1 MMDSRVEVTVEGGV
15 AEVRLRRPDKMNALD
30 IAMFHA
36 IADAADA
43 LAARTDVR
51 CVVLSGEGRGFCA
64 GIDLAALAT
73 SPELKNL
80 LPRSHGEANL
90 FQHIAWGWRQLP
102 VPVIAAVQGV
112 AFGAGCQLMLG
123 ADLRIASPTADISLM
138 EMRWGMV
145 PDVAG
150 FALLRGLVR
159 DVGRALD
166 RWLNPAVVAIKSMEL
181 PVVTAVRGAAAGVG
195 CGLALSGDIIVC
207 GEGAYFFFAFRHVG
221 LLPDGGSSYLLSRA
235 IGRVR
240 AMDVMLRGK
249 KIPAAQA
256 LDWGLIT
263 EMVADDAVE
272 ETAMAI
278 ARELAAG
285 PRSLAFI
292 KQQGWSALDDSLE
305 SALSSERL
313 FQRQAC
319 RSEDFA
325 EGVTAFLD
333 KRKPQFKGR

>member
-1 MMDSRVEVTVEGGV
+1 MDYRYINYAVSDGV
-15 AEVRLRRPDKMNALD
+15 ARIALNDPETLNASNETMSAELLDALD
-30 IAMFHA
+30 RATLEARA
-36 IADAADA
+36 I
-43 LAARTDVR
+43 
-51 CVVLSGEGRGFCA
+51 VLTGEGRAFCSGA
-64 GIDLAALAT
+64 NLGVAA
-73 SPELKNL
+73 KNL
-80 LPRSHGEANL
+80 DDPL
-90 FQHIAWGWRQLP
+90 
-102 VPVIAAVQGV
+102 
-112 AFGAGCQLMLG
+112 
-123 ADLRIASPTADISLM
+123 
-138 EMRWGMV
+138 
-145 PDVAG
+145 
-150 FALLRGLVR
+150 R

>member
-1 MMDSRVEVTVEGGV
+1 MDYRYINYTLADGV
-15 AEVRLRRPDKMNALD
+15 ARIALNDPETLNASNETMSAELLDALD
-30 IAMFHA
+30 RATLEARA
-36 IADAADA
+36 I
-43 LAARTDVR
+43 
-51 CVVLSGEGRGFCA
+51 VLTGEGRAFCSGA
-64 GIDLAALAT
+64 NLGVAA
-73 SPELKNL
+73 KNL
-80 LPRSHGEANL
+80 GDPL
-90 FQHIAWGWRQLP
+90 
-102 VPVIAAVQGV
+102 
-112 AFGAGCQLMLG
+112 
-123 ADLRIASPTADISLM
+123 
-138 EMRWGMV
+138 
-145 PDVAG
+145 
-150 FALLRGLVR
+150 R

-166 RWLNPAVVAIKSMEL
+166 RWLNPAVVAIKTMEL

-249 KIPAAQA
+249 KIPARQA

-263 EMVADDAVE
+263 EMVPDDDVE
-272 ETAMAI
+272 ASAMAI

-292 KQQGWSALDDSLE
+292 KQQAWNALDESLE
-305 SALSSERL
+305 TALTNERL
-313 FQRQAC
+313 FQRKAC

-325 EGVTAFLD
+325 EGVTAFLG
-333 KRKPQFKGR
+333 KRKPEFKGR

>member
-1 MMDSRVEVTVEGGV
+1 MDYRFINYTLADGV
-15 AEVRLRRPDKMNALD
+15 ARIALD
-30 IAMFHA
+30 DPETLNASNETMSA
-36 IADAADA
+36 ELLDA
-43 LAARTDVR
+43 LDRATLEARAI
-51 CVVLSGEGRGFCA
+51 VLTGEGRAFCSGA
-64 GIDLAALAT
+64 NLGVAA
-73 SPELKNL
+73 KNL
-80 LPRSHGEANL
+80 GDPL
-90 FQHIAWGWRQLP
+90 
-102 VPVIAAVQGV
+102 
-112 AFGAGCQLMLG
+112 
-123 ADLRIASPTADISLM
+123 
-138 EMRWGMV
+138 
-145 PDVAG
+145 
-150 FALLRGLVR
+150 R

-166 RWLNPAVVAIKSMEL
+166 RWLNPAVVAIKTMEL

-249 KIPAAQA
+249 KIPARQA

-263 EMVADDAVE
+263 EMVPDDDVE
-272 ETAMAI
+272 ASAMAI

-292 KQQGWSALDDSLE
+292 KQQAWNALDESLE
-305 SALSSERL
+305 TALTNERL
-313 FQRQAC
+313 FQRKAC

-325 EGVTAFLD
+325 EGVTAFLG
-333 KRKPQFKGR
+333 KRKPEFKGR